1 MSIRAVKNALLARL
15 REDLTLKNI
24 VFEGVVTARP
34 NRYVAVYS
42 DSGLR
47 EAERFTGGQWTSTQ
61 SFTIHCVSES
71 PDKAQEIADRVF
83 AQLLDHVLEVPDRRC
98 RRIRHGSSQP
108 VQLDSDVSPPL
119 WYTVDEFDVTST
131 PA

>member
-1 MSIRAVKNALLARL
+1 VSIRAVKNALLARL
-15 REDLTLKNI
+15 RADPVLKDCTY
-24 VFEGVVTARP
+24 EGVVTTRP
-34 NRYVAVYS
+34 ARYVTVYS

-61 SFTIHCVSES
+61 SFTVHSVGST
-71 PDKAQEIADRVF
+71 PDQAQFVAEKVF
-83 AQLLDHVLEVPDRRC
+83 AQLLDHVLVVPERQC

-108 VQLDSDVSPPL
+108 VQLDSAVSPPL